1 MPTGPKFEKGQLV
14 KWKGINAT
22 IDAFHGKDIYSIT
35 DASGA
40 LRFAYEHELE
50 KREDSNALR

>member
-1 MPTGPKFEKGQLV
+1 MPTEPKFVKGELV

-22 IDAFHGKDIYSIT
+22 IDTFHGKDIYSIT

-40 LRFAYEHELE
+40 LRFAYENELE
-50 KREDSNALR
+50 KRDA